1 MKKKCT
7 FAPQMDKVRQ
17 SIATSF
23 LSLPHIYYI
32 CSLPMKL
39 APKQDDKN
47 TKMKSVRNF
56 KARKRTL
63 SLSLRSLLKLPSNT
77 TLKQHALHLVTHG
90 HPFLSQIRDDIVAW
104 LAVPTFHPAFG
115 DWHKT

>member
-1 MKKKCT
+1 
-7 FAPQMDKVRQ
+7 MDKARQ
-17 SIATSF
+17 SIVTSF
-23 LSLPHIYYI
+23 LSLPHIYYM
-32 CSLPMKL
+32 CSLPTEL

-63 SLSLRSLLKLPSNT
+63 SLCLRLRLKLPSNT
-77 TLKQHALHLVTHG
+77 TLKQHALHLAAHG
-90 HPFLSQIRDDIVAW
+90 HPSLSQIRDDIVAR
-104 LAVPTFHPAFG
+104 LAVPTRHPAFG

>member
-7 FAPQMDKVRQ
+7 FAPQMNKARQ

-23 LSLPHIYYI
+23 LSLPHIYYM
-32 CSLPMKL
+32 CSLPTEL

-63 SLSLRSLLKLPSNT
+63 SLCLRLRLKSPANT
-77 TLKQHALHLVTHG
+77 TLKQHALHLAAHG
-90 HPFLSQIRDDIVAW
+90 HPSLSQIRDDIVTW
-104 LAVPTFHPAFG
+104 FAVPTRQLTFRA
-115 DWHKT
+115 

>member
-1 MKKKCT
+1 
-7 FAPQMDKVRQ
+7 MDKVRQ

-23 LSLPHIYYI
+23 LSLPHIYYM

-39 APKQDDKN
+39 APKAGRQN
-47 TKMKSVRNF
+47 TKMKSGRNF

-77 TLKQHALHLVTHG
+77 TLNQHALHLAAHG
-90 HPFLSQIRDDIVAW
+90 HNSLSQIRDDIVAW
-104 LAVPTFHPAFG
+104 FAVPTRQLTFRA
-115 DWHKT
+115 

>member
-7 FAPQMDKVRQ
+7 FAPQMDKARQ

-23 LSLPHIYYI
+23 LSLPHIYYM

-63 SLSLRSLLKLPSNT
+63 SLCLRLRLKSPSNT
-77 TLKQHALHLVTHG
+77 TLKQHALHLAAHG
-90 HPFLSQIRDDIVAW
+90 HNSLSQIRDDIVAW
-104 LAVPTFHPAFG
+104 FAVPTRHPAFG

>member
-7 FAPQMDKVRQ
+7 FAPQINKVRQ

-23 LSLPHIYYI
+23 LSLPHIYYM

-56 KARKRTL
+56 KARRRTL
-63 SLSLRSLLKLPSNT
+63 GLSLRLRPKSPVNT
-77 TLKQHALHLVTHG
+77 TLKQHALHLAAHG
-90 HPFLSQIRDDIVAW
+90 HPSLSQIRDDIVAW
-104 LAVPTFHPAFG
+104 FAVPTRQLTFRA
-115 DWHKT
+115 